1 VSGRRLW
8 GWHRLDP
15 YWARQIVANAAIRP
29 GELAVDLGAGTGALT
44 LPLVK
49 AGARVIAVE
58 LHAGRARQLRATL
71 NGYAASVVECD
82 LEDFV
87 PPGQPFRLVANP
99 PYALTAAVLSF
110 VARSSHLSGADLVLP
125 RAVLRRVVDQ
135 GRGDLRRCH
144 ARRGLPIPRSAFVP
158 PSPVNSAV
166 LQIRRLRGSRNH

>member
-29 GELAVDLGAGTGALT
+29 GELVVDLGVGTSALT

-58 LHAGRARQLRATL
+58 LHARRARQLRATL
-71 NGYAASVVECD
+71 NGYAASVV
-82 LEDFV
+82 
-87 PPGQPFRLVANP
+87 
-99 PYALTAAVLSF
+99 
-110 VARSSHLSGADLVLP
+110 
-125 RAVLRRVVDQ
+125 DQ
-135 GRGDLRRCH
+135 GRRDLRRFH
-144 ARRGLPIPRSAFVP
+144 TRRGLPIPRNAFLP
-158 PSPVNSAV
+158 PSPVDSAV